1 MQWNPSQGSCESV
14 CDNRETHGGWG
25 VGVLLQHVT
34 ENVDQRQAAQLALGN
49 QICAT
54 WTLEGVG
61 YSKHQLQASHVFQRT
76 VGARWNSAAHRG
88 PAIDIQLTGGAAAL
102 GPGASCCPPPQPSPK
117 VSSTGYSGFSSPTQT
132 V

>member
-1 MQWNPSQGSCESV
+1 M

-102 GPGASCCPPPQPSPK
+102 GPGASCCPGWHTPVPRFPPPAAILHSHPQPRLCD
-117 VSSTGYSGFSSPTQT
+117 
-132 V
+132 